1 MRQRNQLVLKL
12 NKHVNAAQ
20 TIEQAGVVS
29 IIRMDDLEAVSDIA
43 GALYR
48 GGVRCFEIPM
58 TAANAAEIIEVLLKR
73 LPADAVI
80 GAGTVLTA
88 DDAEKII
95 AAGARFIVS
104 PHFEAEV
111 AAVCKARGVALIP
124 GAFSPQEIYHAW
136 KAGADI
142 VKVFSI
148 RPLGPGYLSDISGP
162 YPDIKLMPTGGITLE
177 NAASFI
183 KAGACAITIGRD
195 IIGNGPWDGAALE
208 AITHRAHT
216 LVATIQKLKAADG
229 LAADIGKP

>member
-1 MRQRNQLVLKL
+1 MKL
-12 NKHVNAAQ
+12 NKQVNAAE
-20 TIEQAGVVS
+20 TIERAGVVS
-29 IIRMDDLEAVSDIA
+29 IIRMDDLAAVSDIA
-43 GALYR
+43 EALYR

-58 TAANAAEIIEVLLKR
+58 TASNAAEIIEALLKR
-73 LPADAVI
+73 LPGDAAI
-80 GAGTVLTA
+80 GAGTVLTEE
-88 DDAEKII
+88 DAEKII
-95 AAGARFIVS
+95 AAGACFIVS

-148 RPLGPGYLSDISGP
+148 RPLGPGYLSDIAGP
-162 YPDIKLMPTGGITLE
+162 YPEIKLMPTGGINLE

-195 IIGNGPWDGAALE
+195 IIGSGPWDAAALA
-208 AITHRAHT
+208 AITERARI
-216 LVATIQKLKAADG
+216 LVGKIQKLKVG
-229 LAADIGKP
+229 